1 MSRKDSPSAL
11 QRKHNPTAAEQE
23 RILSDVKEQLFNA
36 LGAYTGNQLISRADF
51 SNFLLGVAG
60 KHDVDAEC
68 GYPKQISFEM
78 YKAMY
83 ERDGI
88 STRVV
93 SAMSTECW
101 SVPFWVYFTEAIAT
115 DEQDELEKQFKAMVI
130 KFNLYNKLRRL
141 DEISGIGH
149 YGVLVCGFGGEG
161 AGSLGQ
167 ILPCYNENGDLTEWD
182 GQLEL
187 LYIMPFD
194 EGEAKILK
202 YNTNQNSARYG
213 KPQIYGI
220 NLADPANPN
229 SPAGRETP
237 VHWSRVIHVPSDGG
251 SSSSDIFGPP
261 RMRKV
266 FNYLLNIRKILGG
279 SAEMFWHGG
288 FPITSFEVP
297 PEIVDQVELGKEERE
312 DLAKE
317 IDSVFRGFK
326 RYLALKGVTANQL
339 PPNIADP
346 DTHVDVQL
354 LAISI
359 AIEIPQRVLMG
370 TEEARLASLQD
381 SQSWGK
387 KVTGRHQNHC
397 TPVIV
402 RPLVNLLQAVRYLP
416 RGEGDTVGEYF
427 VKHADIFSV
436 SEIDRA
442 EITGKLVRALGE
454 YVTTGAS
461 QIFPP
466 LQFFTIIMDL
476 TVEQAE
482 EVIDAAIEALDDP
495 ELQEILDFE
504 SEEEKALKEE
514 NEILKMKGKMKPA
527 VTAAQESEGELVVNP
542 MMRCTAGGKPGF
554 KWGERGKCYTYT
566 PSNKASINKAKR
578 KARMQGKAVEMSKR
592 MKALIRLKEVIR
604 EEKEEL
610 SDAK

>member
-1 MSRKDSPSAL
+1 MQALSNGSSRGKS
-11 QRKHNPTAAEQE
+11 KPTKAEQQ
-23 RILSDVKEQLFNA
+23 RILSDAKEKLFNA

-51 SNFLLGVAG
+51 SNFLLGLAG

-68 GYPKQISFEM
+68 GYPQHITFEM
-78 YKAMY
+78 YKRMY

-88 STRVV
+88 SSRVV

-115 DEQDELEKQFKAMVI
+115 DEQDDLEKKFKATI
-130 KFNLYNKLRRL
+130 TKLNLQNKLKRL

-149 YGVLVCGFGGEG
+149 YGVLVCGFGGND
-161 AGSLGQ
+161 AGRLDT
-167 ILPCYNENGDLTEWD
+167 ILPCYDENGDLTDWEGELD
-182 GQLEL
+182 L
-187 LYIMPFD
+187 LYVMPFD
-194 EGEAKILK
+194 EGEAPILK

-229 SPAGRETP
+229 SPSGKQTE
-237 VHWSRVIHVPSDGG
+237 VHWSRVVHVPSDGG
-251 SSSSDIFGPP
+251 SSSSDLFGPP

-339 PPNIADP
+339 PPNIEDP
-346 DTHVDVQL
+346 DTHVEVQL
-354 LAISI
+354 LAVSI

-397 TPVIV
+397 TPIIV

-416 RGEGDTVGEYF
+416 RNEDGDVGGYF
-427 VKHADIFSV
+427 VKFADIFSV
-436 SEIDRA
+436 SELDRA
-442 EITGKLVRALGE
+442 DITGKLVRALGE

-476 TVEQAE
+476 SVEQAE

-495 ELQEILDFE
+495 DLQDILDFE
-504 SEEEKALKEE
+504 SEEEAALKDE
-514 NEILKMKGKMKPA
+514 NERLKMKGSM
-527 VTAAQESEGELVVNP
+527 TAAEHSSSNEFTVNP
-542 MMRCTAGGKPGF
+542 MMRCTSSGKPGF
-554 KWGERGKCYTYT
+554 KWGEKGKCYTYT

-578 KARMQGKAVEMSKR
+578 KARMQGKAIEMSKR
-592 MKALIRLKEVIR
+592 MKALLRLKEVIR

-610 SDAK
+610 ADGSN